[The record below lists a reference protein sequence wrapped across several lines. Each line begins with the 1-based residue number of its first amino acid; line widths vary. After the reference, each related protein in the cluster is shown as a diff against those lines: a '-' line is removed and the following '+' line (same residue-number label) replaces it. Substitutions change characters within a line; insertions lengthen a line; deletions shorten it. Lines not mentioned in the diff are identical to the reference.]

1 MGPIWGVTV
10 GIGNGVMAVL
20 AAARGERTGIAQI
33 ISGFAPLVAWRQS
46 APMATAV
53 KEEQEVDA
61 PPP

>member
-1 MGPIWGVTV
+1 MGLIWGVTV
-10 GIGNGVMAVL
+10 GIGNGMMAIS

-33 ISGFAPLVAWRQS
+33 IGGFAPLFAWCQS

-53 KEEQEVDA
+53 KEEQEVDV